1 VALAGGLGALAVAV
15 PITAEALESFSI
27 VLAGGGWDPALSGL
41 PEAEDTPD
49 AWYEGRAGANLAWS
63 GAASGLITGVGYLLD
78 VPQDAALPVDQTV
91 VVEAAWRY

>member
-1 VALAGGLGALAVAV
+1 MLCPSNATFAPDCLNPVNAV
-15 PITAEALESFSI
+15 PTARR
-27 VLAGGGWDPALSGL
+27 
-41 PEAEDTPD
+41 
-49 AWYEGRAGANLAWS
+49 RAGANLAWS